1 MIEPDCQTLRDR
13 AMRNTKIE
21 VRPLSPAI
29 GAEIAGVD
37 LSKPL
42 DDGTYETLHSALLEH
57 LVIFFRDQVMTPD
70 QQVAFAER
78 FGRIEDPHPVFDK
91 LEENPKVTVLETLGE
106 TGIYNDTWHTDV
118 TFKPR
123 PAMGTILLGR
133 DVPVCGGDTLFA
145 SLYAAYDALSE
156 RMKDFLQG
164 LTATHDFL
172 YAFGNTV
179 MRKSG
184 PDRYVELKKQYPS
197 VSHPVIRSHPET
209 GRPMLFVNETFTV
222 KINELSDTESAALLT
237 MLVNHVKRPEFQV
250 RFRWR
255 NGSLAFWDN
264 RCTQHYAAK
273 DYLPHHR
280 LMHRITLLGDAPF
293 FKAA

>member
-1 MIEPDCQTLRDR
+1 
-13 AMRNTKIE
+13 MRNTKID

-57 LVIFFRDQVMTPD
+57 LVIFFRDQAMTPD

-78 FGRIEDPHPVFDK
+78 FGPIEDPHPVFDK

-133 DVPVCGGDTLFA
+133 EVPACGGDTLFA
-145 SLYAAYDALSE
+145 SLYAAYDALSD

-184 PDRYVELKKQYPS
+184 PERYVELKKEYPS

-222 KINELSDTESAALLT
+222 KINELSDPESAALLT

-293 FKAA
+293 YKAA

>member
-1 MIEPDCQTLRDR
+1 MIAGQSKPREECG
-13 AMRNTKIE
+13 MRNTGIE
-21 VRPLSPAI
+21 IRPVTPAI
-29 GAEIAGVD
+29 GAEIFGVD

-42 DDGTYETLHSALLEH
+42 DDGTFETLHSALLEH
-57 LVIFFRDQVMTPD
+57 LVIFFRDQEMTPD

-78 FGRIEDPHPVFDK
+78 FGPIEEPHPVFDK
-91 LEENPKVTVLETLGE
+91 LEENPKVTVLETQGDI
-106 TGIYNDTWHTDV
+106 GIFNDTWHTDV

-133 DVPVCGGDTLFA
+133 DIPPCGGDTLFA
-145 SLYAAYDALSE
+145 SLYAAYDALSDS
-156 RMKDFLQG
+156 MKEFLKG

-184 PDRYVELKKQYPS
+184 AERYVELKKQYPS
-197 VSHPVIRSHPET
+197 VSHPVIRTHPET

-222 KINELSDTESAALLT
+222 KINELNDNEGSALLK
-237 MLVNHVKRPEFQV
+237 MLTDHVKLPEFQT
-250 RFRWR
+250 RFRWQQ
-255 NGSLAFWDN
+255 NSLAFWDN
-264 RCTQHYAAK
+264 RCTQHYAAR
-273 DYLPHHR
+273 DYQPHHR
-280 LMHRITLLGDAPF
+280 LMHRITLLGDAPY